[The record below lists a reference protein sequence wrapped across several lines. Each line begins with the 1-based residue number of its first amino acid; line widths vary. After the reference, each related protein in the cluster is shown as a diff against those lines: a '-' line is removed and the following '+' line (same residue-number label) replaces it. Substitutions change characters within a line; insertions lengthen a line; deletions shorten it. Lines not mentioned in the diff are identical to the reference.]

1 MPKIRQTP
9 TEGFRKAFW
18 KLYRTDDPLFQKK
31 SFRESPVSPFENTHV
46 VEPSLYRQKTVCLD
60 TDSRLRF
67 SETLRTFTK
76 TPQFGADVPDT
87 SVPLFQPLRVRYPRN
102 LQVAWR
108 RRFPRV
114 GFLKTLILSTLF
126 HSTTFASRPR
136 AKQLFSALTRRE
148 NSINIRVHGKRSEKG
163 RGKKRSERG
172 QKRTHFRTKRTEFTT
187 KRTLFPHK
195 WTRFQR
201 KRTHLT
207 SITQIGKGV
216 PAQNFF
222 SSSVAFSLPPH

>member
-67 SETLRTFTK
+67 SETLRQFTK

-87 SVPLFQPLRVRYPRN
+87 SVSLFQPLRVRYPRN

-108 RRFPRV
+108 RKPRV

-126 HSTTFASRPR
+126 HCHFLKKSRR
-136 AKQLFSALTRRE
+136 
-148 NSINIRVHGKRSEKG
+148 KR
-163 RGKKRSERG
+163 
-172 QKRTHFRTKRTEFTT
+172 QKR
-187 KRTLFPHK
+187 
-195 WTRFQR
+195 Q
-201 KRTHLT
+201 HLRP
-207 SITQIGKGV
+207 V
-216 PAQNFF
+216 PVQ
-222 SSSVAFSLPPH
+222 SSSFRL